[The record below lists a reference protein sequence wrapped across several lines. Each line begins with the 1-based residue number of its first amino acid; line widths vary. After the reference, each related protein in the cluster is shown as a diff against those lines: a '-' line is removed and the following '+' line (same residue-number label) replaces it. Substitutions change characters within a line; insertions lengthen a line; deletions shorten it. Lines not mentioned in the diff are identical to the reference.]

1 MKKLLL
7 GMALLAGSDSLG
19 AETINRVR
27 AKFNYQV
34 FCMGCHTPDGVG
46 SPYVPKI
53 KGHIGYFL
61 QTRQG
66 REYLVRVPGSANAA
80 LDNEQLAEL
89 LNWTILEFG
98 EGSVPE
104 VFRPYTADEV
114 GALRQQPL
122 MEVINYRK
130 QLISTLDAAL

>member
-7 GMALLAGSDSLG
+7 SIALLAGSYNLG
-19 AETINRVR
+19 AETVNRVR
-27 AKFNYQV
+27 AKFNYQM

-61 QTRQG
+61 QTQAG

-80 LDNEQLAEL
+80 LDDQQLAEV
-89 LNWTILEFG
+89 LNWTIREFG
-98 EGSVPE
+98 EGSVPDR
-104 VFRPYTADEV
+104 FRPYTADEV
-114 GALRQQPL
+114 GALRQRPL
-122 MEVINYRK
+122 MEVLNYRK

>member
-7 GMALLAGSDSLG
+7 SIALLASSHNSG

-27 AKFNYQV
+27 AKFNYQM

-46 SPYVPKI
+46 SRYVPKI

-61 QTRQG
+61 QTQAG

-80 LDNEQLAEL
+80 LDDPQLAEL

-104 VFRPYTADEV
+104 AFRPYTADEV

-122 MEVINYRK
+122 MEVVNYRK
-130 QLISTLDAAL
+130 QLISTLDVAL

>member
-7 GMALLAGSDSLG
+7 SIVLLASSYHPG
-19 AETINRVR
+19 AETINRAR
-27 AKFNYQV
+27 AKFNYQM
-34 FCMGCHTPDGVG
+34 FCMGCHTPDGAG
-46 SPYVPKI
+46 SRYVPKI

-61 QTRQG
+61 QTQAG

-80 LDNEQLAEL
+80 LNDQQLAEL

-98 EGSVPE
+98 EGSLPDA
-104 VFRPYTADEV
+104 FRPYTADEV

-122 MEVINYRK
+122 MEVLKYRE
-130 QLISTLDAAL
+130 QLISALDAAL